1 MEELKTLLET
11 VIKQQSK
18 QQEQL
23 DVLNRRLM
31 AMEESI
37 RLNTYASTQ
46 TLTHTKR
53 IKPYVDK
60 AMSALHRAFNMVT
73 NGILNLREETSEF
86 AGTILD
92 TSCDTNY
99 SNVRSV

>member
-1 MEELKTLLET
+1 MEEIKTLLET

-37 RLNTYASTQ
+37 RLNTHASTQ

-60 AMSALHRAFNMVT
+60 AMSALHRAFNMVA

-86 AGTILD
+86 AGTIID
-92 TSCDTNY
+92 MECDTDF